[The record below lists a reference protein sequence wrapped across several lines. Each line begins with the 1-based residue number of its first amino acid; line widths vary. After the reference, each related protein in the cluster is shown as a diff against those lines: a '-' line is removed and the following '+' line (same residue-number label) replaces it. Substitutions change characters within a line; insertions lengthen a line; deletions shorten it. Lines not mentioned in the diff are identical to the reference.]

1 MNYFDEGGLQEF
13 AVEKFYEGCQTL
25 HYHIRRRGR
34 KVKKKLRSVLYVIL
48 VILLMLTVGCNQK
61 KETNE
66 SAADQTDIKNSEVK
80 NETNKNANQGETG
93 EAWKPERPVTIVCFV
108 GAGGGTDLA
117 SRTIAKAFEKHFG
130 VPFQVINVTGGSG
143 GIGANQVLNADKD
156 GYTIL
161 GASEPL
167 HGLTVLGAIDKPSA
181 DLFEAMML
189 IGSEGALSVPA
200 SSPYE
205 SFEELIEAAKTKELK
220 AGAAQTTSTWS
231 AKLHQVEAV
240 TGVTFNQLPYEGSHP
255 SQVAA
260 LSGEIDIVVT
270 SLAEQADYIK
280 AGKLRPLVAISKS
293 DEEIPEYGTI
303 PSIANDY
310 PDFNELTPAMQWLGI
325 AIPKDLPENIKKAY
339 HEAFEVAVDSDEVK
353 KVAEDMG
360 YKIYGL
366 HGEEAE
372 ETHRN
377 LDSIYSWTLYNAG
390 AAEISPE
397 EFGIPKP

>member
-1 MNYFDEGGLQEF
+1 M
-13 AVEKFYEGCQTL
+13 
-25 HYHIRRRGR
+25 
-34 KVKKKLRSVLYVIL
+34 KKNSIKMVISL
-48 VILLMLTVGCNQK
+48 MLALLMMFTVVGCSQNSSSDSQSSNEVESNTETAPSGSEDSK
-61 KETNE
+61 KEE
-66 SAADQTDIKNSEVK
+66 EISEA
-80 NETNKNANQGETG
+80 EEP
-93 EAWKPERPVTIVCFV
+93 WKPERPVTIVCFV

-117 SRTIAKAFEKHFG
+117 SRTLATVFEKHFG
-130 VPFQVINVTGGSG
+130 VPFQVVNMSGGSG
-143 GIGANQVLNADKD
+143 GIGANHVLNAKKD

-167 HGLTVLGAIDKPSA
+167 HGLTVLGAMPEPTA
-181 DLFEAMML
+181 DMWEAMML
-189 IGSEGALSVPA
+189 IGSEGAVSVPA

-205 SFEELIEAAKTKELK
+205 TLEELIEAAKTKELK

-231 AKLHQVEAV
+231 AKLHQVESV

-280 AGKLRPLVAISKS
+280 AGKLRPLAAISKT
-293 DEEIPEYGTI
+293 DEEVPGYGTV
-303 PSIANDY
+303 PSVANFY
-310 PDFNELTPAMQWLGI
+310 PKFKDITPAMQWLGM
-325 AIPKDLPENIKKAY
+325 AIPRDMPENIKKAY
-339 HEAFEVAVDSDEVK
+339 HEAFEVAIESDQVK
-353 KVAEDMG
+353 KVASDMG

-366 HGEEAE
+366 HGEEAL
-372 ETHRN
+372 ETHKN

-390 AAEISPE
+390 AAKTSPE